1 MSQTNL
7 SVFYRQ
13 KRYIVFALITAVALV
28 LPFITLDGN
37 HFFLLSFDKKQLHLL
52 FTTFDMQ
59 ELYLMPFVLMLFF
72 LTIFFVTTLGGRVWC
87 GWSCPQTIFRVI
99 FRDFIQTK
107 LLGIRKSIQNKQKE
121 PQEGYLLKRI
131 LAILLW
137 TMLAS
142 LAASNFLWYFIPP
155 EDFFST

>member
-1 MSQTNL
+1 MSQSLAST
-7 SVFYRQ
+7 FYRQ
-13 KRYIVFALITAVALV
+13 RRYIVFGLISLVALT
-28 LPFITLDGN
+28 LPFITVNDN
-37 HFFLLSFDKKQLHLL
+37 HLFLLSFDKKQLHLL

-107 LLGIRKSIQNKQKE
+107 LLGIRRSIQNKQQEPKE
-121 PQEGYLLKRI
+121 N
-131 LAILLW
+131 
-137 TMLAS
+137 S
-142 LAASNFLWYFIPP
+142 L
-155 EDFFST
+155 